1 MVMARILIIVTS
13 LLAVCLLAGCDL
25 FTRPTERVARAEQL
39 IASGAYSEALVE
51 LNVALEKS
59 PNDARAQL
67 ALARVSL
74 QLGSPD
80 AATRAL
86 DVAEKAGADAA
97 QLAGLRTRV
106 LLQQNKHEAVLAAT
120 EPGKA
125 GIGSPAREELRLRAL
140 TALHRYPEAI
150 ELARSIQGSTDPA
163 GVAAV
168 SLAEAYARLGNAG
181 GARTLLEATVK
192 QRPAAA
198 EAWLALGR

>member
-1 MVMARILIIVTS
+1 MVMARVPLIIVTALLGVS
-13 LLAVCLLAGCDL
+13 LLTGCDL
-25 FTRPTERVARAEQL
+25 FTRPSERVARAEQL

-86 DVAEKAGADAA
+86 DVAQKSGADAA
-97 QLAGLRTRV
+97 QLAELRTRV
-106 LLQQNKHEAVLAAT
+106 LLQQDKHEAVLAAT
-120 EPGKA
+120 DPAKPDIA
-125 GIGSPAREELRLRAL
+125 SPAREELRLRAL

-150 ELARSIQGSTDPA
+150 ELARSIDGNADAA

-168 SLAEAYARLGNAG
+168 SLAEGYARLGNAD
-181 GARTLLEATVK
+181 
-192 QRPAAA
+192 
-198 EAWLALGR
+198 